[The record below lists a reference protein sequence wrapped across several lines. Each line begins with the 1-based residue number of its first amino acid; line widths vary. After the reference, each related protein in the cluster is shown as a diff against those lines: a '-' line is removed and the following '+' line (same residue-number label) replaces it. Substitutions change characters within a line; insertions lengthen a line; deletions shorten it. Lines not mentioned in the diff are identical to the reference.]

1 MAESIDNRIKPL
13 AVLDGREDTHLLI
26 SEIFDSIQGES
37 TQAGRRCI
45 FVRLAVCN
53 LRCGY
58 CDTAYA
64 FTGGEVL
71 SVADVVSTVKSYGC
85 KLVEITGGE
94 PLLQC
99 GVVQLARDLL
109 ADGFEVMIETG
120 GSLDISVLPE
130 RVKRILDIKTPGS
143 GEVEANLLANLKQLR
158 AGDELKFVVTS
169 KQDFDWALGFIKQHE
184 LQNRVPLLISPCQPQ
199 VSAADCVS
207 WIRECD
213 IDLRLNLQLHKIV
226 WSASKRG
233 V

>member
-1 MAESIDNRIKPL
+1 MAESIDNRTKPL

-37 TQAGRRCI
+37 THAGRRCI
-45 FVRLAVCN
+45 FVRTAVCN

-71 SVADVVSTVKSYGC
+71 SIDDVLSTVKSYGC

-94 PLLQC
+94 PLLQR
-99 GVVQLARDLL
+99 GVIQLARDLL

-120 GSLDISVLPE
+120 GSLDISVLPDG
-130 RVKRILDIKTPGS
+130 VKRILDIKTPGS
-143 GEVEANLLANLKQLR
+143 GEVDANLLANLKQLR

-169 KQDFDWALGFIKQHE
+169 KQDFDWAVGFIKQYE

-207 WIRECD
+207 WIKECD

>member
-1 MAESIDNRIKPL
+1 MSRPSDNRTEPL
-13 AVLDGREDTHLLI
+13 AVLDGREYSHLLI
-26 SEIFDSIQGES
+26 SEIFDSVQGES

-64 FTGGEVL
+64 FTGGEVM
-71 SVADVVSTVKSYGC
+71 SIADVLSNVKSYGC

-94 PLLQC
+94 PLLQR
-99 GVVQLARDLL
+99 GVTQLARDLL
-109 ADGFEVMIETG
+109 ADDIEVMIETG

-130 RVKRILDIKTPGS
+130 GVKRILDIKTPGS
-143 GEVEANLLANLKQLR
+143 GEVEANLLANLKHLR
-158 AGDELKFVVTS
+158 VGDELKFVITG
-169 KQDFDWALGFIKQHE
+169 KDDFDWAVSFIKKYE
-184 LQNRVPLLISPCQPQ
+184 LQSRVPLLISPCQPR

-207 WIRECD
+207 WIKECD
-213 IDLRLNLQLHKIV
+213 IELRLNLQLHKIV